1 MKKILNIATVVILFT
16 CGCTKLIK
24 DDGAGIDTSGYTLLK
39 AAIENLTL
47 PGYDPS
53 VALWSKDDQVGLFAE
68 GQSRAVCWDVRVS
81 SDGKRDAE
89 FYGPLVK
96 GDKIIGVFP
105 YDSSVEYNGGAI
117 TCELPGVQKHLPDLS
132 MTEFFLTYNPYV
144 FGVADNGAIDLR
156 YAYGL
161 LEIDFDL
168 AYPVEIARLSISS
181 DTQFISGR
189 MRYDCENLSGTGASS
204 KTIIL
209 DLEGKTYMSTE
220 LKAYAVIRPG
230 VYEDL
235 SVTIGL
241 ADGGELTLNVPQT
254 SIERISSGC
263 FTAGHVTVS
272 SSDLPS
278 LDQEDGYWEE
288 EK

>member
-1 MKKILNIATVVILFT
+1 
-16 CGCTKLIK
+16 
-24 DDGAGIDTSGYTLLK
+24 
-39 AAIENLTL
+39 
-47 PGYDPS
+47 
-53 VALWSKDDQVGLFAE
+53 VGLFAE
-68 GQSRAVCWDVRVS
+68 GQSKAVCWDVRVS
-81 SDGKRDAE
+81 SDGKREAE

-96 GDKIIGVFP
+96 GEKIIGVFP
-105 YDSSVEYNGGAI
+105 YDSSVEYNGNAI
-117 TCELPGVQKHLPDLS
+117 TCELSGVQKHLPGLS

-144 FGVADNGAIDLR
+144 FGAADKGSIDFH
-156 YAYGL
+156 YAFGL

-189 MRYDCENLSGTGASS
+189 MRYDCENLSETGASS

-209 DLEGKTYMSTE
+209 DFEDNTYMSPE

-230 VYEDL
+230 IYEDL

-241 ADGGELTLNVPQT
+241 ADEQELTLNVPQT
-254 SIERISSGC
+254 SIERISARH
-263 FTAGHVTVS
+263 FTAGHITVS

>member
-1 MKKILNIATVVILFT
+1 MKNILSFITMVILFT
-16 CGCTKLIK
+16 CGCTKQIK
-24 DDGAGIDTSGYTLLK
+24 DDGAGIDTSGHTLLQ
-39 AAIENLTL
+39 ATIENLTL

-53 VALWSKDDQVGLFAE
+53 VALWSKDDQVGLFAA
-68 GQSRAVCWDVRVS
+68 GQSKAVCWNVRVS
-81 SDGKRDAE
+81 SDGKPDAE

-105 YDSSVEYNGGAI
+105 FDPSVEYNGSAI
-117 TCELPGVQKHLPDLS
+117 TCELPGVQKHQPSLS

-144 FGVADNGAIDLR
+144 FGVADNGSIDFH
-156 YAYGL
+156 YAFGL

-168 AYPVEIARLSISS
+168 AYPVEIAKLSIASE
-181 DTQFISGR
+181 TQFISGR
-189 MRYDCENLSGTGASS
+189 MLYDGETLSGTGASS

-209 DLEGKTYMSTE
+209 DFEDNTYMSPE
-220 LKAYAVIRPG
+220 LKAYAVIRPA

-235 SVTIGL
+235 SVTVAT
-241 ADGGELTLNVPQT
+241 ADGEEMTLKVPQT
-254 SIERISSGC
+254 TIERISAGH
-263 FTAGHVTVS
+263 FTAGHITVS

>member
-1 MKKILNIATVVILFT
+1 MKKILSLTAIAILFT

-24 DDGAGIDTSGYTLLK
+24 DDGSGIDTSGHTLLK
-39 AAIENLTL
+39 ATIENLTL

-53 VALWSKDDQVGLFAE
+53 VALWSKGHQVGLFTE
-68 GQSRAVCWDVRVS
+68 GQSKAVCWDVRVS
-81 SDGKRDAE
+81 SDGKREAE

-96 GDKIIGVFP
+96 GEKIIGVFP
-105 YDSSVEYNGGAI
+105 YDSSVEYNGNAI
-117 TCELPGVQKHLPDLS
+117 TCELSGVQKHLPGLS

-144 FGVADNGAIDLR
+144 FGVANSGAIDFH
-156 YAYGL
+156 YAFGM

-168 AYPVEIARLSISS
+168 AYPVEIVGLSISS

-189 MRYDCENLSGTGASS
+189 MLYDGDNLSETGASS
-204 KTIIL
+204 RTIIL
-209 DLEGKTYMSTE
+209 DFESKTYMSPE
-220 LKAYAVIRPG
+220 LKAYAVIRPA

-235 SVTIGL
+235 SVTINM
-241 ADGGELTLNVPQT
+241 ADGEEMRLKVPQT
-254 SIERISSGC
+254 TIERISAGH
-263 FTAGHVTVS
+263 FTAGHITVS